1 MYTSILWK
9 LFSSKRE
16 EVKITIYVLLL
27 GSKIQRVIS
36 VNLICKTTQ
45 MGWNPF
51 TITAIDLHCNS
62 KFILHSRKENPQSIK
77 IKPNKPKAN

>member
-16 EVKITIYVLLL
+16 EVKITIFVLLL
-27 GSKIQRVIS
+27 GSKIQRIIS

-51 TITAIDLHCNS
+51 TITEIDHSNS
-62 KFILHSRKENPQSIK
+62 KFILHSRKENPQSIQ
-77 IKPNKPKAN
+77 IKPIKPKAN